1 MSLRSIITNWN
12 HRRLQIRLKG
22 KQAAMARFWDKAIR
36 DYYAGRLPKY
46 RIEPK
51 QDLGSE
57 TIIWQYWGQGF
68 SGDQPPVVVKYC
80 LETVERYRG
89 DCRVIHLSDD
99 TISDYI
105 DLPDFIWEGLR
116 DNPSLTRTFFSDL
129 LRLALLEAYGGVWL
143 DSTILLTRE
152 LPRRYLDMD
161 FFAYQ
166 LPDDQ
171 PDKDFWSK
179 TLWAVCCWD
188 EDFLVRYHSA
198 VLFAHRGS
206 EIISTLLDLMLYYWS
221 DPERRVTYYHFFHV
235 LFYELVQVGP
245 LRDQNCP
252 IETYT
257 DMESLM
263 QVARGRWRD
272 DFETPAE
279 LLSRIP
285 IHKLTF
291 KFPEVNDR
299 LLTILSENQAIRL
312 SK

>member
-22 KQAAMARFWDKAIR
+22 KQAVMARFWDKAIR

-46 RIEPK
+46 KIVPK
-51 QDLGSE
+51 QDLGSQ

-80 LETVERYRG
+80 LETVERYKG

-105 DLPDFIWEGLR
+105 DLPDFIWKGLR

-179 TLWAVCCWD
+179 NLWAVCCWD

-299 LLTILSENQAIRL
+299 LLKILSENQAIRL

>member
-46 RIEPK
+46 SIEPK
-51 QDLGSE
+51 QDLGSQ

-68 SGDQPPVVVKYC
+68 SGDQPPLVVKYC
-80 LETVERYRG
+80 LETVERYKG

-105 DLPDFIWEGLR
+105 DLPDFIREGLR

-179 TLWAVCCWD
+179 ILWAVCCWD

-299 LLTILSENQAIRL
+299 LLKILSENQAIRL